1 MKKRTIYRSTGYWTQ
16 AEWDEAL
23 DYYRDEWKEQTEDP
37 CDDAVLLDLIH
48 EADSLLF
55 GDERMNLNKVLD
67 GRILVIADLGRWN
80 GRFQGYKLIGRNL
93 QDILSATGDDEVHV
107 YSDGKNIRAEGY
119 DHDCHSYYLFREIRD
134 DIDNIDPL
142 LIDIYNGETIS
153 NRHLGRYTRSLAPYV
168 ASIYGW

>member
-1 MKKRTIYRSTGYWTQ
+1 MKTRTIYKSTGYWTQ
-16 AEWDEAL
+16 AEWDETL
-23 DYYRDEWKEQTEDP
+23 DYYRDEWKEQSEDP

-67 GRILVIADLGRWN
+67 GEILVIADLGRWN

-93 QDILSATGDDEVHV
+93 QDILSATGDDEAHF

-119 DHDCHSYYLFREIRD
+119 DHDGHSYYLFREVKENVDISVLLD
-134 DIDNIDPL
+134 DI
-142 LIDIYNGETIS
+142 YSGKEIS
-153 NRHLGRYTRSLAPYV
+153 NRRLGYYTRSLEPHV